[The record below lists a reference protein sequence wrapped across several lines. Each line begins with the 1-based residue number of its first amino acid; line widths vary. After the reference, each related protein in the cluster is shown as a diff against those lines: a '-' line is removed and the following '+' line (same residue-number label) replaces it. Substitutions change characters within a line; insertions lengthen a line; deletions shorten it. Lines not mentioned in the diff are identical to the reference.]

1 MDDYTIYYGLT
12 FLAFAIS
19 MAAQVYV
26 RSVYSTYD
34 RIGARRNITG
44 AQAARELLDRNGMY
58 EVGIREVNGLL
69 TDHYD
74 PRTKEVRLSTGNYQ
88 GTSLSNI
95 TIACHE
101 CGHAIQDAE
110 SYRLLSIR
118 SALVPAVNISSYAG
132 YFAIMMGILL
142 GMFQIIWIGIALEMV
157 ILLFQVI
164 TLPIEF
170 DASARALKQIES
182 TRLLDED
189 ELQGGKKVLRAAAM
203 TYVAGVAAT
212 LMQILRLVLV
222 YGRRSDR
229 RS

>member
-1 MDDYTIYYGLT
+1 MNDYTIYYGLT

-19 MAAQVYV
+19 MAAQFYV

-58 EVGIREVNGLL
+58 EVGIREVNGFL

-74 PRTKEVRLSTGNYQ
+74 PRSKEVRLSTNNYQ
-88 GTSLSNI
+88 GTSLSNV

-110 SYRLLSIR
+110 SYRLLNIR
-118 SALVPAVNISSYAG
+118 SAMIPAVNISSYAG
-132 YFAIMMGILL
+132 YFAIIMGTLL
-142 GMFQIIWIGIALEMV
+142 GMLQIIWIGIGLEMM

-170 DASARALKQIES
+170 DASSRALKQIES
-182 TRLLDED
+182 VRLLDQE
-189 ELQGGKKVLRAAAM
+189 ELPGGRKVLTAAAL

-212 LMQILRLVLV
+212 LLEILRLILF
-222 YGRRSDR
+222 YGRRNDR
-229 RS
+229 RR

>member
-1 MDDYTIYYGLT
+1 MNDYTIYYGLT

-19 MAAQVYV
+19 MAAQFYV

-34 RIGARRNITG
+34 RTGARRNISG

-58 EVGIREVNGLL
+58 EVGIRQVNGFL

-74 PRTKEVRLSTGNYQ
+74 PRSKEVRLSTNNYQ
-88 GTSLSNI
+88 GTSLANV

-110 SYRLLSIR
+110 SYRLLNIR
-118 SALVPAVNISSYAG
+118 SALIPAVNISSYAG
-132 YFAIMMGILL
+132 YFAIMMGTLL
-142 GMFQIIWIGIALEMV
+142 GMLQIIWIGIVLEMV

-182 TRLLDED
+182 IRLLDED
-189 ELQGGKKVLRAAAM
+189 ELQGGKKVLNAAAL

-212 LMQILRLVLV
+212 LLEILRLILF
-222 YGRRSDR
+222 YGRRNDR
-229 RS
+229 RR